1 MPGILL
7 VLIVA
12 LIVVFPRS
20 RAWLGEKIK
29 TLSDYLIVKLLR
41 DTSRFGSELTED
53 GVAEQKLWRE
63 QRLRNLRGLALR
75 AREVFSHQ
83 QQSAVSKERERKGP
97 ADS

>member
-29 TLSDYLIVKLLR
+29 TLSDSLIINSLR
-41 DTSRFGSELTED
+41 GTSRFGSELTEE
-53 GVAEQKLWRE
+53 GRAEQKLWRE

-75 AREVFSHQ
+75 AREAFSH